1 LQKRLAASILNC
13 GKYKVWLDPNEIN
26 EIAMANSRHN
36 IRKLIKDG
44 LIFRK
49 PVKIHS
55 RARWRAHLEAKRKG
69 RHNGPGKRKGTREAR
84 MPTKTLWIR
93 RMRVL
98 RRLLKRYREA
108 KKIDK
113 HLYRELYAKAKG
125 NVFKNKRILMEYI
138 FKAKAERSREKLLQ
152 DQQEARKLKST
163 QRDRKALENEAK
175 AERKSKELA
184 AKAQKAEEERASA
197 PAKKQKVETAK
208 KPAEKVAKKADK
220 KAEAPKADKTKSD
233 AKPAKAAKAPKVE
246 KAAPKAET
254 KAAKPAEP
262 KAEAKAAKAKAPK
275 AEAQPAA
282 EQPKAAP
289 KAAAK
294 PKTDAAPKAAPKA
307 AAKKGGKK

>member
-13 GKYKVWLDPNEIN
+13 GKHKVWLDPNEVN

-55 RARWRAHLEAKRKG
+55 RSRWRAHMEAKRKG
-69 RHNGPGKRKGTREAR
+69 RHSGPGKRRGTREAR

-113 HLYRELYAKAKG
+113 HLYHELYAKAKG
-125 NVFKNKRILMEYI
+125 NVFKNKRILMEHI
-138 FKAKAERSREKLLQ
+138 FKAKAERTREKLLA

-163 QRDRKALENEAK
+163 QRDRKALEVEAK
-175 AERKSKELA
+175 AEKKAKEA
-184 AKAQKAEEERASA
+184 AARAQKAAEEGAAA
-197 PAKKQKVETAK
+197 PAKKQKVEAAKKPADKAAK
-208 KPAEKVAKKADK
+208 KPAEAPKKAA
-220 KAEAPKADKTKSD
+220 KADAKAPKA
-233 AKPAKAAKAPKVE
+233 AKAEPKAADAKAAKAPK
-246 KAAPKAET
+246 
-254 KAAKPAEP
+254 AAKAEP
-262 KAEAKAAKAKAPK
+262 KAAEAKAAAPKAAAKAPK
-275 AEAQPAA
+275 AAEPKAA
-282 EQPKAAP
+282 EQPKAAAKAEP
-289 KAAAK
+289 KAAK
-294 PKTDAAPKAAPKA
+294 AAPKAAPKA
-307 AAKKGGKK
+307 KAAKK

>member
-1 LQKRLAASILNC
+1 MVCLRLQKRLAASILNC

-69 RHNGPGKRKGTREAR
+69 RHTGPGKRKGTREAR

-125 NVFKNKRILMEYI
+125 NVFKNKRILMEHI

-175 AERKSKELA
+175 AERKSKEAA
-184 AKAQKAEEERASA
+184 AKAQKAEEERASI
-197 PAKKQKVETAK
+197 KKQKVEAPKKTAEKAAK
-208 KPAEKVAKKADK
+208 KPADKKADAPKAEK
-220 KAEAPKADKTKSD
+220 KAE
-233 AKPAKAAKAPKVE
+233 AKPAKAAKAAPKAE
-246 KAAPKAET
+246 AKAKAAEPKAAPKAET
-254 KAAKPAEP
+254 KAAKSA
-262 KAEAKAAKAKAPK
+262 KAE
-275 AEAQPAA
+275 
-282 EQPKAAP
+282 
-289 KAAAK
+289 
-294 PKTDAAPKAAPKA
+294 AAPKAAPKA

>member
-1 LQKRLAASILNC
+1 MVCLRLQKRLAASILNC

-125 NVFKNKRILMEYI
+125 NVFKNKRILMEHI

-197 PAKKQKVETAK
+197 PAKKQKVEAAAK
-208 KPAEKVAKKADK
+208 KPAEKAAKKADAK
-220 KAEAPKADKTKSD
+220 AEKTKAPKAEAKAV
-233 AKPAKAAKAPKVE
+233 KAPKAE
-246 KAAPKAET
+246 AKAAPKAET
-254 KAAKPAEP
+254 KAPKAKAETKPAGQP
-262 KAEAKAAKAKAPK
+262 KAEAPKAKAPKAK

-282 EQPKAAP
+282 
-289 KAAAK
+289 K
-294 PKTDAAPKAAPKA
+294 PKTEAAPKAAPKA